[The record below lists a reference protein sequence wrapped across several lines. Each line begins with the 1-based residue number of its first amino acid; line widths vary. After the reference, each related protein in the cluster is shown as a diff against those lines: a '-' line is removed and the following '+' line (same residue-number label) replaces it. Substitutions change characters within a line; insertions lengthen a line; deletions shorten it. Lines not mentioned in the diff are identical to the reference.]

1 MEKTIEA
8 IWQEGFLD
16 DKALLAPKLNDLYN
30 QKSSNLVDKMT
41 RMFKINLRALAAFA
55 IVALIAC
62 VAVGLPYVGATLFTL
77 FALLVVVGKRD
88 LRSLEAIDKGVSSY
102 EYIKAFDNW
111 LKGNIARFS
120 MIYRFFY
127 PVLFV
132 GIVLGLWFSHPGE
145 KMLKTV
151 IEIRPEIYLVDGVP
165 VYWALAAVAC
175 TGIIA
180 LTAPVLY
187 RFDMKL
193 VYGNVMKKL
202 DEILTDMEELRN

>member
-16 DKALLAPKLNDLYN
+16 DKAPIAPKLNDLYN
-30 QKSSNLVDKMT
+30 QKSSNIVDKMT
-41 RMFKINLRALAAFA
+41 HMFKINLLALAAFA
-55 IVALIAC
+55 IVALITC

-88 LRSLEAIDKGVSSY
+88 LRSLEAIDKGVNSY
-102 EYIKAFDNW
+102 EYIKAFNNW

-132 GIVLGLWFSHPGE
+132 GIVLGLWFSHHGE
-145 KMLKTV
+145 KMLKKV
-151 IEIRPEIYLVDGVP
+151 IEIRPEIYLCSRRARLLGISSRRLHRDYSP
-165 VYWALAAVAC
+165 HRASAL
-175 TGIIA
+175 
-180 LTAPVLY
+180 P
-187 RFDMKL
+187 
-193 VYGNVMKKL
+193 
-202 DEILTDMEELRN
+202 LRYEAGLRQYNEKTR

>member
-62 VAVGLPYVGATLFTL
+62 VAIGLPYVGATLFTL

-88 LRSLEAIDKGVSSY
+88 LRSLEAIDKGASSY
-102 EYIKAFDNW
+102 EYI
-111 LKGNIARFS
+111 RRS
-120 MIYRFFY
+120 
-127 PVLFV
+127 
-132 GIVLGLWFSHPGE
+132 
-145 KMLKTV
+145 T
-151 IEIRPEIYLVDGVP
+151 
-165 VYWALAAVAC
+165 
-175 TGIIA
+175 TG
-180 LTAPVLY
+180 
-187 RFDMKL
+187 
-193 VYGNVMKKL
+193 
-202 DEILTDMEELRN
+202 